1 MLQDFR
7 KFNYNCGMKK
17 LLIILFFPLYLTA
30 FNLSLNSGANGDK
43 PYSVLQLSDEQEFE
57 CVEQILAYDTKR
69 YVCMLDDEI
78 LPKIEDTTLPL
89 MDIKYKKQDGKL
101 FIVIM
106 PKAPSK
112 LLNIKT
118 ELYNSQNVQ
127 DSPKTTISKHFSII
141 IDTSLSE
148 NSKRKSGLNFKPN
161 FKDMLNPSIGA
172 LDLNKAPIAGLDSND
187 IDIYISIKRAYE
199 KGAYEN
205 VVKDTQ
211 TAIKRHPNSLFSSE
225 FLLFR
230 LRALDK
236 IFETKN
242 EFEEIEPKDIVS
254 EGRAW
259 IRKFP
264 SDENYPEVLYLIARA
279 YLKDSIAS
287 DAKYMLDILNEE
299 HANSKF
305 TKLAT
310 LDYADYLYKI
320 GRQKEALKDYEKV
333 LYSTNDID
341 LASRAA
347 LSLADANIDKE
358 KFDEAKKFI
367 LKIANANEKFFMN
380 NPTKSMNLATTFASK
395 DMPDVAAKIYEILIN
410 NSDRTKDFYEV
421 ALKNLA
427 LNLAKTKDEKKAYE
441 YLNKYETEFKYGDYI
456 DEVTKAKDGLFFE
469 EKDKNATAL
478 HTRYKEL
485 IEKYAGT
492 NISQKALISELELDI
507 KERKFSDALSYK
519 TMAKDGNLSKA
530 MELINEAALELTKE
544 YFMKD
549 DCTAVINLLENYD
562 INKISLPQ
570 FKLFNCY
577 YRTARYNDA
586 LELAKAHAKDENL
599 EDRVEWLVNLSKIL
613 YKNKD
618 YEHAIIAANDALSL
632 GSSVEYSDPTP
643 SLFDRF
649 YSLLALKRF
658 TEAIS
663 TISAIEQLR
672 GQDFK
677 IIEAY
682 TAISDYAIKSND
694 YAIATTYAK
703 KALELQTKAK
713 INTFSPKINFNYS
726 EALLKTD
733 NLNEALDEAKFI
745 LNMKLEPEDRLH
757 ALNLISEIY
766 IRQKQ
771 FKLARPYLN
780 ECSDSNFISP
790 YKDAC
795 KAKLDMIGKN

>member
-1 MLQDFR
+1 
-7 KFNYNCGMKK
+7 MKK

-30 FNLSLNSGANGDK
+30 FNLSLNSGANSDK

-101 FIVIM
+101 FVVIM

-264 SDENYPEVLYLIARA
+264 SDENYPEVLYLIVRA

-305 TKLAT
+305 TKLAA

-380 NPTKSMNLATTFASK
+380 NPAKSMNLATTFASK

-441 YLNKYETEFKYGDYI
+441 YLNRYETEFKYGDYI

-478 HTRYKEL
+478 HARYKEL

-544 YFMKD
+544 YFIKD

-577 YRTARYNDA
+577 YRTARYNNA

-733 NLNEALDEAKFI
+733 NLGEALDEVKFI

-780 ECSDSNFISP
+780 ECSDSNFVSP

-795 KAKLDMIGKN
+795 KAKLDMIGKS

>member
-1 MLQDFR
+1 
-7 KFNYNCGMKK
+7 MKK

-148 NSKRKSGLNFKPN
+148 NSKRKSGLNFKPD

-305 TKLAT
+305 TKLAA

-441 YLNKYETEFKYGDYI
+441 YLNRYETEFKYGDYI

-478 HTRYKEL
+478 HARHKEL

-544 YFMKD
+544 YFIKD

-586 LELAKAHAKDENL
+586 LELAKTHAKDENL

-632 GSSVEYSDPTP
+632 GSSVEYSDPIP

-682 TAISDYAIKSND
+682 TAISDYAMKSND

-733 NLNEALDEAKFI
+733 NLGEALDEAKFI
-745 LNMKLEPEDRLH
+745 LNMKLEPKDRLH

-780 ECSDSNFISP
+780 ECSDSNFVSP

>member
-1 MLQDFR
+1 
-7 KFNYNCGMKK
+7 MKK

-30 FNLSLNSGANGDK
+30 FSLSLNSGANGNK

-69 YVCMLDDEI
+69 YVCMLNDGI
-78 LPKIEDTTLPL
+78 LPNIEDTTLPL

-112 LLNIKT
+112 LLNVQT
-118 ELYNSQNVQ
+118 ELYNNPSVQ
-127 DSPKTTISKHFSII
+127 DTPRTSISKHFSII
-141 IDTSLSE
+141 IDTSLVES
-148 NSKRKSGLNFKPN
+148 SKKRSGLNFAPD
-161 FKDMLNPSIGA
+161 FKDMLSPSIGA
-172 LDLNKAPIAGLDSND
+172 LDLNKAPITGLDSND
-187 IDIYISIKRAYE
+187 IDIYINIKRAYE
-199 KGAYEN
+199 KGAFES

-211 TAIKRHPNSLFSSE
+211 TAIKRHPKSLFSSE
-225 FLLFR
+225 FLLYR

-236 IFETKN
+236 IFETKS
-242 EFEEIEPKDIVS
+242 ELEELEPKDIVS
-254 EGRAW
+254 EGRVW

-264 SDENYPEVLYLIARA
+264 SDESYPEVLYLIARA

-320 GRQKEALKDYEKV
+320 GRQKEALSDYEKV

-358 KFDEAKKFI
+358 KFDEAKKFV

-380 NPTKSMNLATTFASK
+380 NPTKSMNLASTFASK
-395 DMPDVAAKIYEILIN
+395 DIPDVAAKIYEILIN

-441 YLNKYETEFKYGDYI
+441 YLNRYEAEFKYGDYV

-469 EKDKNATAL
+469 EEDKNSTVL

-530 MELINEAALELTKE
+530 IELINEAALELTKE
-544 YFMKD
+544 YFIKD

-682 TAISDYAIKSND
+682 TAISDYAMKSND

-733 NLNEALDEAKFI
+733 NLDEALDETKFI
-745 LNMKLEPEDRLH
+745 LNMKLGPEDRLH

-780 ECSDSNFISP
+780 ECSDSNFVSP

>member
-1 MLQDFR
+1 
-7 KFNYNCGMKK
+7 MKK

-30 FNLSLNSGANGDK
+30 FSLSLNSGANGNK

-69 YVCMLDDEI
+69 YVCMLDDGI
-78 LPKIEDTTLPL
+78 LPNIEDTTLPL

-118 ELYNSQNVQ
+118 ELYSSQNVQ
-127 DSPKTTISKHFSII
+127 DSQKTTISKHFSII

-148 NSKRKSGLNFKPN
+148 NSKRKSGLNFKPD

-305 TKLAT
+305 TKLTA

-341 LASRAA
+341 IASRAA

-441 YLNKYETEFKYGDYI
+441 YLNRYETEFKYGDYI

-469 EKDKNATAL
+469 EEDKNTTAL
-478 HTRYKEL
+478 HARYKEL

-530 MELINEAALELTKE
+530 MDLINEAALELTKE
-544 YFMKD
+544 YFIKD

-618 YEHAIIAANDALSL
+618 YEHAIITANDALSL

-733 NLNEALDEAKFI
+733 NLGEALDEAKFI

-780 ECSDSNFISP
+780 ECSDSNFVSP

>member
-1 MLQDFR
+1 
-7 KFNYNCGMKK
+7 MKK

-127 DSPKTTISKHFSII
+127 DSPRTTISKHFSII

-148 NSKRKSGLNFKPN
+148 NSKRKSGLNFKPD

-172 LDLNKAPIAGLDSND
+172 LDLNKAPISGLDSND

-305 TKLAT
+305 TKLAA

-441 YLNKYETEFKYGDYI
+441 YLNRYETEFKYGDYI

-469 EKDKNATAL
+469 EEDKNSTAL

-544 YFMKD
+544 YFIKD

-562 INKISLPQ
+562 INKITLPQ

-682 TAISDYAIKSND
+682 TAISDYAMKSND

-733 NLNEALDEAKFI
+733 NLDEALDEAKFI
-745 LNMKLEPEDRLH
+745 LNMKLGPEDRLH

-795 KAKLDMIGKN
+795 KAKLDMIGKS

>member
-1 MLQDFR
+1 
-7 KFNYNCGMKK
+7 MKK

-141 IDTSLSE
+141 IDTSLIE
-148 NSKRKSGLNFKPN
+148 NSKRKSGLNFKPD

-305 TKLAT
+305 TKLAA

>member
-1 MLQDFR
+1 
-7 KFNYNCGMKK
+7 MKK

-30 FNLSLNSGANGDK
+30 FNLSLNSGANSDK

-101 FIVIM
+101 FVVIM

-264 SDENYPEVLYLIARA
+264 SDENYPEVLYLIVRA

-305 TKLAT
+305 TKLAA

-380 NPTKSMNLATTFASK
+380 NPAKSMNLATTFASK

-441 YLNKYETEFKYGDYI
+441 YLNRYETEFKYGDYI

-478 HTRYKEL
+478 HARYKEL

-519 TMAKDGNLSKA
+519 TMAKDVNLSKA

-544 YFMKD
+544 YFIKD

-577 YRTARYNDA
+577 YRTARYNNA

-733 NLNEALDEAKFI
+733 NLGEALDEVKFI

-780 ECSDSNFISP
+780 ECSDSNFVSP

-795 KAKLDMIGKN
+795 KAKLDMIGKS

>member
-1 MLQDFR
+1 
-7 KFNYNCGMKK
+7 MKK

-148 NSKRKSGLNFKPN
+148 NSKRKSGLNFKPD

-305 TKLAT
+305 TKLAA

-441 YLNKYETEFKYGDYI
+441 YLNRYETEFKYGDYI

-469 EKDKNATAL
+469 EEDKNATAL
-478 HTRYKEL
+478 HARYKEL

-682 TAISDYAIKSND
+682 TAISDYAMKSND

-733 NLNEALDEAKFI
+733 NLGEALDEAKFI

-771 FKLARPYLN
+771 FKLASPYLN
-780 ECSDSNFISP
+780 ECSDSNFVSP

>member
-1 MLQDFR
+1 
-7 KFNYNCGMKK
+7 MKK

-148 NSKRKSGLNFKPN
+148 NSKRKSGLNFKPD

-305 TKLAT
+305 TKLAA

-441 YLNKYETEFKYGDYI
+441 YLNRYETEFKYGDYI

-478 HTRYKEL
+478 HARYKEL

-530 MELINEAALELTKE
+530 MELINVAALELTKE
-544 YFMKD
+544 YFIKD

-703 KALELQTKAK
+703 KALELQIKAK
-713 INTFSPKINFNYS
+713 INTFSPKLNFNYS
-726 EALLKTD
+726 EASLKTD
-733 NLNEALDEAKFI
+733 NIDEALDEAKFI

-780 ECSDSNFISP
+780 ECSDSNFVSP

>member
-1 MLQDFR
+1 
-7 KFNYNCGMKK
+7 MKK

-127 DSPKTTISKHFSII
+127 DSQKTTISKHFSII

-148 NSKRKSGLNFKPN
+148 NSKRKSGLNFKPD

-264 SDENYPEVLYLIARA
+264 SDENYPEVLYLIART

-305 TKLAT
+305 TKLAA

>member
-7 KFNYNCGMKK
+7 KFNYNGGMKK
-17 LLIILFFPLYLTA
+17 LLTILFLPLYLTA
-30 FNLSLNSGANGDK
+30 FSLSLNSGANANK
-43 PYSVLQLSDEQEFE
+43 PYSVLQLSDEKEFE

-69 YVCMLDDEI
+69 YVCMLDDGI

-112 LLNIKT
+112 LLNVQT
-118 ELYNSQNVQ
+118 ELYSSPSVQ
-127 DSPKTTISKHFSII
+127 DTPKTTISKHFSII

-148 NSKRKSGLNFKPN
+148 NNKRVSGLNFSPD
-161 FKDMLNPSIGA
+161 FRDMLCPSIGA

-187 IDIYISIKRAYE
+187 IDIYINIKRA
-199 KGAYEN
+199 
-205 VVKDTQ
+205 
-211 TAIKRHPNSLFSSE
+211 
-225 FLLFR
+225 
-230 LRALDK
+230 
-236 IFETKN
+236 
-242 EFEEIEPKDIVS
+242 
-254 EGRAW
+254 
-259 IRKFP
+259 
-264 SDENYPEVLYLIARA
+264 
-279 YLKDSIAS
+279 
-287 DAKYMLDILNEE
+287 
-299 HANSKF
+299 
-305 TKLAT
+305 
-310 LDYADYLYKI
+310 
-320 GRQKEALKDYEKV
+320 YEKV

-358 KFDEAKKFI
+358 KFDEAKKFV

-380 NPTKSMNLATTFASK
+380 DPTKSMNLAYTFASK
-395 DMPDVAAKIYEILIN
+395 DMPDVAAKIYEILVN
-410 NSDRTKDFYEV
+410 NSDRTKDFYEA

-427 LNLAKTKDEKKAYE
+427 LNLAKTKDEKRAYE
-441 YLNKYETEFKYGDYI
+441 YLNRYEKEFKYGDYI
-456 DEVTKAKDGLFFE
+456 DEVAKAKDGLFFE
-469 EKDKNATAL
+469 EDDKNATAL
-478 HTRYKEL
+478 HARYKDL

-492 NISQKALISELELDI
+492 NISQKALISELELDL
-507 KERKFSDALSYK
+507 KERKFADALAYNNL
-519 TMAKDGNLSKA
+519 AKDENLSKA
-530 MELINEAALELTKE
+530 MELVNEAALELTKE
-544 YFMKD
+544 FFIKD
-549 DCTAVINLLENYD
+549 DCTAVVNLLENYD
-562 INKISLPQ
+562 VSKVSLPQ

-577 YRTARYNDA
+577 FRTARYNDA
-586 LELAKAHAKDENL
+586 LELAKAHVKDENL

-618 YEHAIIAANDALSL
+618 YEHAITAANDALSL
-632 GSSVEYSDPTP
+632 GSAVEYSDPTP

-658 TEAIS
+658 TEAVS

-682 TAISDYAIKSND
+682 AAICDYAMKSND
-694 YAIATTYAK
+694 YAIAATYAK
-703 KALELQTKAK
+703 KALELQTRAK
-713 INTFSPKINFNYS
+713 IKTFSPKLNFDYS
-726 EALLKTD
+726 EASLKTD
-733 NLNEALDEAKFI
+733 NLDEALDEAKFI

-757 ALNLISEIY
+757 ALNLASEIY

-771 FKLARPYLN
+771 YKLAKPYLN
-780 ECSDSNFISP
+780 ECVGSNFTSA

-795 KAKLDMIGKN
+795 KAKLEMIK

>member
-1 MLQDFR
+1 
-7 KFNYNCGMKK
+7 MKK

-118 ELYNSQNVQ
+118 ELYSSQNVQ

-148 NSKRKSGLNFKPN
+148 NSKRKSGLNFKPD

-205 VVKDTQ
+205 VAKDTQ

-305 TKLAT
+305 TKLAA

-320 GRQKEALKDYEKV
+320 GRQKESLKDYEKV

-341 LASRAA
+341 LASRSA

-478 HTRYKEL
+478 HARYKEL

-544 YFMKD
+544 YFIKD

-577 YRTARYNDA
+577 YRTARHNDA

-632 GSSVEYSDPTP
+632 GSSIEYSDPTP

-682 TAISDYAIKSND
+682 TAISDYAVKSND

-726 EALLKTD
+726 EASLKTD
-733 NLNEALDEAKFI
+733 NLGEALDEAKFI

-780 ECSDSNFISP
+780 ECSDSNFVSP

>member
-1 MLQDFR
+1 
-7 KFNYNCGMKK
+7 MKK

-127 DSPKTTISKHFSII
+127 DSQKTTISKHFSII

-148 NSKRKSGLNFKPN
+148 NSKRKSGLNFKPD

-264 SDENYPEVLYLIARA
+264 SDENYPEVLYLIART

-305 TKLAT
+305 TKLAA

-643 SLFDRF
+643 SLFHRF

>member
-1 MLQDFR
+1 
-7 KFNYNCGMKK
+7 MKK

-127 DSPKTTISKHFSII
+127 DSSKTTISKHFSII

-148 NSKRKSGLNFKPN
+148 NGKTKSGLNFKPD

-236 IFETKN
+236 IFDTKN

-305 TKLAT
+305 TKLAA

-427 LNLAKTKDEKKAYE
+427 LNLSKTKDEKKAYE
-441 YLNKYETEFKYGDYI
+441 YLNRYETEFKYGDYI

-726 EALLKTD
+726 EASLKTD
-733 NLNEALDEAKFI
+733 NLGEALDEAKFI

>member
-1 MLQDFR
+1 
-7 KFNYNCGMKK
+7 MKK

-148 NSKRKSGLNFKPN
+148 NGKTKSGLNFKPD

-305 TKLAT
+305 TKLAA

>member
-1 MLQDFR
+1 
-7 KFNYNCGMKK
+7 MKK

-118 ELYNSQNVQ
+118 ELYSSQNVQ

-141 IDTSLSE
+141 IDTSLIE
-148 NSKRKSGLNFKPN
+148 NSKRKSGLNFKPD

-305 TKLAT
+305 TKLAA

-358 KFDEAKKFI
+358 KFDEAKKFV

-395 DMPDVAAKIYEILIN
+395 DMSDVAAKIYEILIN

-441 YLNKYETEFKYGDYI
+441 YLNRYETEFKYGDYI

-469 EKDKNATAL
+469 EEDKNSTAL

-485 IEKYAGT
+485 IEKYTGT

-544 YFMKD
+544 YFIKD

-577 YRTARYNDA
+577 FRTARYNDA

-632 GSSVEYSDPTP
+632 GSSVEYSDPTL

-682 TAISDYAIKSND
+682 TAISDYAMKSND

-733 NLNEALDEAKFI
+733 NLGEALDEAKFI

-780 ECSDSNFISP
+780 ECSDSNFVSP